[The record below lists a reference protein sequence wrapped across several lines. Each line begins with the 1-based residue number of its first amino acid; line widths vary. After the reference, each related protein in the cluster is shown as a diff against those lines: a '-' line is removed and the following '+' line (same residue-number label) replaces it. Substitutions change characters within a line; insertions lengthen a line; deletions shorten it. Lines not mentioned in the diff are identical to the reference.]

1 MSLVLSSCMLRWNRC
16 ALREPCICPPQSSV
30 VIMMKMCDHHHHH
43 HHHDHTSHHHHH
55 HDHTTHSEELDID
68 PKDIMYKL
76 RCIML
81 PFDMKGYNRSVV
93 RDKPDFWGPLLVVFL
108 YAMESLSVAP
118 PSLVYTRVVARLACT
133 ATPGAILTSVNWL
146 RWMCDLTV
154 ES

>member
-1 MSLVLSSCMLRWNRC
+1 
-16 ALREPCICPPQSSV
+16 
-30 VIMMKMCDHHHHH
+30 MKMCDHHHHH

-118 PSLVYTRVVARLACT
+118 PSLVYTRTRCCKTRLHSHARRNTDFCKLVAMD
-133 ATPGAILTSVNWL
+133 V
-146 RWMCDLTV
+146 
-154 ES
+154 